1 MRIDQKDV
9 GTFTSKSNTQIYL
22 GRNEETIEWCDKA
35 LKINPN
41 DVFSIGNKGMALSNL
56 GKDEEAIVWSD

>member
-1 MRIDQKDV
+1 
-9 GTFTSKSNTQIYL
+9 
-22 GRNEETIEWCDKA
+22 

-56 GKDEEAIVWSD
+56 GKDEEAIVWSDKAFKINSDYDKARNYKKLALEHLSKKNVQP